1 MPSKREL
8 RGPKVWSRIATLSTE
23 GIGVM
28 RRYVVASLMLTLLMM
43 VAAPASADGPRFQF
57 TFDFELEAVNPC
69 TGLDHDLAGTVTVTA
84 HEFDTILHHESALFT
99 GDFATDDGYSGRG
112 LLHITELSGETGLAK
127 TQTVTHFFLTNVD
140 GQRIMTHMVFHLNE
154 VDSSPIAV
162 VDLESSRCVGR
173 PG

>member
-1 MPSKREL
+1 
-8 RGPKVWSRIATLSTE
+8 
-23 GIGVM
+23 M

-69 TGLDHDLAGTVTVTA
+69 TGLDHVLTATLTITA
-84 HEFDTILHHESALFT
+84 HEFDTILHHERALFT
-99 GDFATDDGYSGRG
+99 ADFTTDDGYSGPA
-112 LLHITELSGETGLAK
+112 LLATTQLSRETDTDLITTTTA
-127 TQTVTHFFLTNVD
+127 THFFLTNAD
-140 GQRIMTHMVFHLNE
+140 GQRIMTHMVFHINQ

-162 VDLESSRCVGR
+162 VDRESSRCVGR

>member
-1 MPSKREL
+1 
-8 RGPKVWSRIATLSTE
+8 
-23 GIGVM
+23 M

-69 TGLDHDLAGTVTVTA
+69 TGLDHDLTGTVTVTA

-99 GDFATDDGYSGRG
+99 GDIATDDGYSGRV
-112 LLHITELSGETGLAK
+112 LRAFSLSFEIDKDLIETQ
-127 TQTVTHFFLTNVD
+127 TTVTHFFLTNVE
-140 GQRIMTHMVFHLNE
+140 GQRIMTRIVFHLNE